1 MTVEP
6 SHWDF
11 ALTVVLIAA
20 LWFLYKITFLL
31 IQHAMKTAGKE
42 LHAPNTLKTILGI
55 FYGIIGIVGIVKIF
69 DLSVT
74 PLMASLGIGGIIV
87 GLALQEPLGNLFA
100 GIFILTTGVVRE
112 GEAVGIGDDVSG
124 VVEVV
129 RINHTVIK
137 TYDGRRVIIPNRRV
151 WQSNIVHYWP
161 GEARRLEFTVG
172 IPYGVDQER
181 AVKALWKAIETSEHV
196 VQDLGNNVIFKGFGP
211 SSVDYNVYVWFR
223 RESWGKIQNEIARRI
238 VECLKEEGI
247 EIPYPQLDV
256 HVKREA

>member
-1 MTVEP
+1 
-6 SHWDF
+6 
-11 ALTVVLIAA
+11 
-20 LWFLYKITFLL
+20 
-31 IQHAMKTAGKE
+31 
-42 LHAPNTLKTILGI
+42 
-55 FYGIIGIVGIVKIF
+55 
-69 DLSVT
+69 
-74 PLMASLGIGGIIV
+74 
-87 GLALQEPLGNLFA
+87 
-100 GIFILTTGVVRE
+100 
-112 GEAVGIGDDVSG
+112 
-124 VVEVV
+124 VEVV